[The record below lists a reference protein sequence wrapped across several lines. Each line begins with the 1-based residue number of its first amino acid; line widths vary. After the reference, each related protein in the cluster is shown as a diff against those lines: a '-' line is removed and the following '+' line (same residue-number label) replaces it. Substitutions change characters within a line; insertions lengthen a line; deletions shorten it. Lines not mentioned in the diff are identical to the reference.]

1 MKRLRPPTSTH
12 LRSRKVPWTV
22 RRYEIT
28 LPWVTGE
35 GLTFLHVVGIMPSAF
50 RSLYCVQMRSVFAV
64 RLGVYLGF
72 ILPVMCISRGN
83 QANNKNAAGIAA
95 QGFAEMHETRQ
106 NK

>member
-1 MKRLRPPTSTH
+1 MCQKSQKVLSTVQQ
-12 LRSRKVPWTV
+12 S
-22 RRYEIT
+22 EIT
-28 LPWVTGE
+28 LPWVTGD
-35 GLTFLHVVGIMPSAF
+35 GLTFPHVVGIMPSAF

-72 ILPVMCISRGN
+72 ILPVMCISLEN
-83 QANNKNAAGIAA
+83 QANNKNAAGLAA